1 MGGWDLPH
9 DLIIGCWTQTDAL
22 WSLLQLTTVQ
32 EDHGHC
38 QRVLTACHR
47 RPKWVVGLFPGRE
60 LISPQN
66 MNNFYLEV
74 FSILSSLREIV
85 IYVAGSLLYLNN
97 IYMSKDGCVVYMFH
111 LFKITFR
118 EVVFTFPRL
127 ENMGFAQFSDFP
139 PEDYV

>member
-1 MGGWDLPH
+1 M
-9 DLIIGCWTQTDAL
+9 
-22 WSLLQLTTVQ
+22 
-32 EDHGHC
+32 
-38 QRVLTACHR
+38 
-47 RPKWVVGLFPGRE
+47 GLFPGRE

-66 MNNFYLEV
+66 MNNFDHRSCSSISHFYLEV